1 VFALQRV
8 LGHSTLQMV
17 QQYLAIAET
26 DVENAL
32 RDASPVQ
39 NWLL

>member
-1 VFALQRV
+1 M
-8 LGHSTLQMV
+8 LGHSTLEMV
-17 QQYLAIAET
+17 QRYLAIAET
-26 DVENAL
+26 EVENAL